1 VSDTCAGAARAAD
14 EPLAGTAAHAQGW
27 LLVEQPGAWG
37 RDALTAS
44 GLDPAIG
51 AALAARAVD
60 VPVRVQTIRRAGGR
74 PEDTTTSRTVLL
86 VHTGATPW
94 MERLTVDDVTDLAGL
109 DPAVCASPTPP
120 GLGSPDPGPL
130 YLVCTH
136 AKRDRC
142 CATLGRP
149 IADTL
154 AALHR
159 EATWEVS
166 HVGGH
171 RFAGNLVVLPDG
183 LLYGGLDVAGAVAA
197 VDLHLAGRI
206 DVGHLRG
213 RSHLARPAQAAE
225 VFVRREL
232 ALDRATAVGAIEVVE
247 QADAGAV
254 VDVTVADRRVRVE
267 VTKEPLGTS
276 FLTSCDADAPE
287 DPGGYRLAGWDLPI
301 ASELSREPPAPPPPG
316 PG

>member
-14 EPLAGTAAHAQGW
+14 EPLAGTAAHARGW
-27 LLVEQPGAWG
+27 LLIEQPGAWG

-51 AALAARAVD
+51 ATLSARAAD
-60 VPVRVQTIRRAGGR
+60 VPVRVQTIRRPGQR
-74 PEDTTTSRTVLL
+74 PADDPTRRQVLL
-86 VHTGATPW
+86 AHTGPTPW
-94 MERLTVDDVTDLAGL
+94 IERLILDDEAALAHL
-109 DPAVCASPTPP
+109 DPALCAAPTPP
-120 GLGSPDPGPL
+120 GLGAPEDGPL

-159 EATWEVS
+159 EATWEIS

-171 RFAGNLVVLPDG
+171 RFAGNVVVLPEG
-183 LLYGGLDVAGAVAA
+183 LVYGGLDVATAVGA
-197 VDLHLAGRI
+197 VDLHLAGRV

-213 RSHLARPAQAAE
+213 RSGLARPAQAAE
-225 VFVRREL
+225 IFTRREL
-232 ALDRATAVGAIEVVE
+232 GLDQAAAVEDVEVVGT
-247 QADAGAV
+247 DGSGATV
-254 VDVTVADRRVRVE
+254 EVTVADRGRVHVE
-267 VTKEPLGTS
+267 VAKAPLGTS

-287 DPGGYRLAGWDLPI
+287 DPGGYRLVSLRQGD
-301 ASELSREPPAPPPPG
+301 PG
-316 PG
+316 